1 MWAERW
7 KCGKESFCADDG
19 ENGNIIIN
27 AALPTFSTLCPHFQR
42 RHIYQHWMK
51 MIIDL
56 DFTSQYRS
64 HKDKH
69 DCYCIWRAKWGLRRR
84 IEKLKISTS
93 GTWCSVTPVLL
104 LVSWPSQLGMY
115 SEIEHLTCAWKCEFP
130 QAHECSRWQEDS
142 FLLKISTFMNTWELE
157 FWNKLFRNVW
167 ALVCHIELNCIFISP
182 KPECITQQNY
192 TASKKYDPRCS
203 SIVIASLPWLVP
215 EGKVRWRG
223 VQGPLHSIGS

>member
-1 MWAERW
+1 
-7 KCGKESFCADDG
+7 
-19 ENGNIIIN
+19 
-27 AALPTFSTLCPHFQR
+27 
-42 RHIYQHWMK
+42 MK

-69 DCYCIWRAKWGLRRR
+69 ACYCIWRAKWGLHRR

-104 LVSWPSQLGMY
+104 LVSWRSQLGMY

-130 QAHECSRWQEDS
+130 QAPVCSRCQEDS
-142 FLLKISTFMNTWELE
+142 FLLRISTFMNKWELE

-167 ALVCHIELNCIFISP
+167 AQHWVLASSP
-182 KPECITQQNY
+182 PALYSATLPGHFNY
-192 TASKKYDPRCS
+192 AD
-203 SIVIASLPWLVP
+203 AANAA
-215 EGKVRWRG
+215 
-223 VQGPLHSIGS
+223 VQYFPQ